1 MQQGSRREFFTRYF
15 ARELARVAGG
25 FQEGLKEAREEA
37 EFERFFESYENSYS
51 LTLAYPE
58 EILLESARRA
68 GIPVEGR
75 ERREVVRDLWRQQ
88 RGR

>member
-1 MQQGSRREFFTRYF
+1 MHRGSRREFFTRHF
-15 ARELARVAGG
+15 ARELARVVGEG
-25 FQEGLKEAREEA
+25 QEGLKKAREEA

-68 GIPVEGR
+68 GIPVEG
-75 ERREVVRDLWRQQ
+75 
-88 RGR
+88 

>member
-1 MQQGSRREFFTRYF
+1 MQRGSRREFFTRYL
-15 ARELARVAGG
+15 ARELGRVAGG
-25 FQEGLKEAREEA
+25 FQEGLKEAREQA

-51 LTLAYPE
+51 LTLAEPE
-58 EILLESARRA
+58 ELLIESARQA

-75 ERREVVRDLWRQQ
+75 DRREVVRDLWRQQ